1 LPKITLADKVYLN
14 ARAINILKQ
23 SGALEYAKTSNEE
36 GFMAEVADSD
46 VIVVEIRSITERVIG
61 AAKRLRGI
69 VVFGVGYD
77 CVDVKAASQRSIFVA
92 NCRSANAEA
101 VAEMAFFKMLD
112 LARKGSRA
120 HRMVADGRWNVTA
133 SGANP
138 DWLMGSELLG
148 KKIGIIGFGE
158 IGRRVARIARGFRM
172 DILVSDPLVDDRIV
186 RQSGAVPVDLVE
198 LLKETDFITLHVPL
212 IDETKELIGEKELK
226 LVKKSAIII
235 NTSRGGVVNERA
247 LIEASRGK
255 GIAGVGLDVYAK
267 EPLPTDSEILALQN
281 TSLSPHIAGNT
292 KEANDACAE
301 EVAINVQMILNG
313 KIPRNIVN
321 LNEVV
326 ATTKRAYITHPR
338 ASKYAR

>member
-1 LPKITLADKVYLN
+1 M
-14 ARAINILKQ
+14 LKEL
-23 SGALEYAKTSNEE
+23 GALEYAKATNEE
-36 GFMAEVADSD
+36 EFIAEVADSD
-46 VIVVEIRSITERVIG
+46 AIVVEIRPITEKVII

-77 CVDVKAASQRSIFVA
+77 CVDVKTASRHGVFVA
-92 NCRSANAEA
+92 NCRGANAEA

-120 HRMVADGRWNVTA
+120 HRMVADGKWKLTA

-148 KKIGIIGFGE
+148 EKIGIIGFGE

-172 DILVSDPLVDDRIV
+172 NILVSDPLVDATVV
-186 RQSGAVPVDLVE
+186 RESGATPVDLME
-198 LLKETDFITLHVPL
+198 LLKESDFITLHVPL
-212 IDETKELIGEKELK
+212 SKETKELIGEKELK
-226 LVKKSAIII
+226 LIRKSAVII

-247 LIEASRGK
+247 LIEASRRK
-255 GIAGVGLDVYAK
+255 DIAGLGLDVYAE
-267 EPLPTDSEILALQN
+267 EPLPQDSEILALQD

-313 KIPRNIVN
+313 KIPRNVVN
-321 LNEVV
+321 LNEIMV
-326 ATTKRAYITHPR
+326 ARH
-338 ASKYAR
+338 SS